1 MVAGA
6 GLTDAWIALRPGARG
21 FTCCE
26 APDLGNQTPLLD
38 QRIDYVWVRAAFD
51 GYDRSETRITRIGAH
66 LSDRIPGPLHPI
78 WPSDHAGLVLQMANF
93 R

>member
-38 QRIDYVWVRAAFD
+38 RRIDYVWVRAAFD